1 MADLL
6 ERCSAMMVAKS
17 SRKSDIKDKEVW
29 KTFFKQDYFF
39 QEFVRLHV
47 FVYLPPKDTVL
58 KKGKKLFM
66 VRQCEEEKIFVL
78 VEPDDAL
85 FSKYHSFAET
95 LQEDGANEELLRNIT
110 LNFFGDFPEYE
121 MFINEHWDGM
131 ALFVIRSLGI
141 GVILACMEKE
151 SDKEESREDLLNR
164 LKECTPDSVSEL
176 KDHVADLKEKDTAIS
191 EEKSPVLTVFHFS
204 NLERL
209 IQGISQTRG
218 LSGDIYEASDGFL
231 LPVVIINKTD
241 DHECLRLAEFTD
253 YNRVE
258 EKTFLLFLQ
267 EYGKKLCTVSDI
279 RKLIA
284 WEGNKSC

>member
-47 FVYLPPKDTVL
+47 FVYLAPKDTVL

-164 LKECTPDSVSEL
+164 IKECMPDSVSEL
-176 KDHVADLKEKDTAIS
+176 KDHAADLIEKDTAIP

-241 DHECLRLAEFTD
+241 DNECLRPAEFTD

-258 EKTFLLFLQ
+258 EKNFLLFLQ

>member
-1 MADLL
+1 
-6 ERCSAMMVAKS
+6 
-17 SRKSDIKDKEVW
+17 
-29 KTFFKQDYFF
+29 
-39 QEFVRLHV
+39 
-47 FVYLPPKDTVL
+47 
-58 KKGKKLFM
+58 M
-66 VRQCEEEKIFVL
+66 VRQCEEKKIFVL

-95 LQEDGANEELLRNIT
+95 LQEDGANEELLWNIT

-121 MFINEHWDGM
+121 VFINEHWDGM

-164 LKECTPDSVSEL
+164 IKECTPDSVLEL
-176 KDHVADLKEKDTAIS
+176 KDHAADLIEKDTAIP

-218 LSGDIYEASDGFL
+218 LSGDIYEAGDGFL

-241 DHECLRLAEFTD
+241 DNECLRLAEFTD

-258 EKTFLLFLQ
+258 EKNFLLFLQ